1 MEVRWDLS
9 NNTYFWEYYS
19 FKFGRFLW
27 IFKRLWI
34 YLSKT
39 IWILRITH
47 ITNWNIRSSNEI
59 AVFKSDKGSSIV
71 TINKND
77 YGKKFEEMIKALIR
91 KGVHEASRNTN
102 FSILENSNLLFPET
116 LRYLNDKMRSVS
128 NQLVSTN

>member
-1 MEVRWDLS
+1 M
-9 NNTYFWEYYS
+9 NTKDYTYH
-19 FKFGRFLW
+19 K
-27 IFKRLWI
+27 
-34 YLSKT
+34 SKYT
-39 IWILRITH
+39 IKY
-47 ITNWNIRSSNEI
+47 NEI